1 MGDTA
6 TIATTFRDG
15 QVVWEVEGKPVA
27 VRLSLDVISR
37 LGMAVREGFKAL
49 PRRGLETGGLLIGTK
64 KEEGSR
70 IFVDVQDFEAVESE
84 HAAGP
89 SYLLSEADRQLLEAR
104 IAVRGTSS
112 RKPSVVGFYRSH
124 TRSGFGISMEDE
136 LLFSRYFRK
145 ASDVFLLIKSNNGG
159 PPTGGFVIREGGKIL
174 SDVPYAQF
182 TFTPDIPLPPPREIS
197 APPPAPAAT
206 APLPAQ
212 AVRKPA
218 PPAAAPLPVAT
229 AQADRKPAPERN
241 ALAIP
246 KRVWLGAGGVMVVA
260 LVAAIWL
267 GAWRQNAGS
276 AHPTP
281 PPPLAL
287 SVSSSGNGLRLSW
300 DHRASLG
307 ASKAILWIE
316 DGNAEQRVELDSHQ
330 LAEGSI
336 AYWPRSSD
344 VNFRLQL
351 MVQGGSASESVRSI
365 GGPFQPAPAAAPA
378 AAASPVF
385 PQILPSPPQVVRVSR
400 AEGLSRPRVR
410 AFQWTDPA
418 PAQPAAI
425 PDPPPTPMMAPSLPA
440 GEAFLH
446 PVVPVDSPSYP
457 GPAVA
462 AVRITVEPVSHF
474 SRRIPLVGKRHKQ
487 EDYIPPAPFGAL
499 ALPRPPSDSAARD
512 VNIDVKVYVNSAGK
526 VDYSE
531 VLSKVTVA
539 DRDFAA
545 AAIFSA
551 RKCEFVPAREGDE
564 AVPGEVI
571 LHYRFGPGTHAAGD
585 EALTAR

>member
-1 MGDTA
+1 MGDVA
-6 TIATTFRDG
+6 TIATTIRDG
-15 QVVWEVEGKPVA
+15 QMVWEVEGKPVA
-27 VRLSLDVISR
+27 VRLSIDVISR

-64 KEEGSR
+64 KEEGNR
-70 IFVDVQDFEAVESE
+70 VIVDVQDFEAVESE

-124 TRSGFGISMEDE
+124 TRSGFGITMEDE

-145 ASDVFLLIKSNNGG
+145 SSDVFLLVKSNEGG
-159 PPTGGFVIREGGKIL
+159 PSTGGFVIREGGKIL

-182 TFTPDIPLPPPREIS
+182 TFSPDIPLPPHEIS
-197 APPPAPAAT
+197 APPAAAAFPPAA
-206 APLPAQ
+206 AQ

-218 PPAAAPLPVAT
+218 PPAAAATLPPAAVQMVQKPKPELNAT
-229 AQADRKPAPERN
+229 V
-241 ALAIP
+241 IP
-246 KRVWLGAGGVMVVA
+246 KRVWLGGGGVVVVA

-267 GAWRQNAGS
+267 GAWKQNAGS
-276 AHPTP
+276 SHPTP

-287 SVSSSGNGLRLSW
+287 SVSSIGNGLRLSW
-300 DHRASLG
+300 DHQASVR

-330 LAEGSI
+330 LADGSI

-351 MVQGGSASESVRSI
+351 MVPGGSASESVRSI
-365 GGPFQPAPAAAPA
+365 GGPFQPATVAAPA

-385 PQILPSPPQVVRVSR
+385 PQILPSPEVVRVSR
-400 AEGLSRPRVR
+400 TEAPSRPRVR
-410 AFQWTDPA
+410 AFNWTEPVS
-418 PAQPAAI
+418 AQPAAI
-425 PDPPPTPMMAPSLPA
+425 PDPPPTPMVAPSLPA
-440 GEAFLH
+440 GDAFLH
-446 PVVPVDSPSYP
+446 PVVPAETPSYP
-457 GPAVA
+457 ATGVA
-462 AVRITVEPVSHF
+462 SVRVRVEPVAHF
-474 SRRIPLVGKRHKQ
+474 SRRVPLVGRRHKH
-487 EDYIPPAPFGAL
+487 EDYVPPAPLGTL
-499 ALPRPPSDSAARD
+499 ALPKPPTGGAARD

-551 RKCEFVPAREGDE
+551 RKCDFVPAREGDE

-571 LHYRFGPGTHAAGD
+571 LHYQFGSSLPAAED
-585 EALTAR
+585 QAMAAR